1 MLKLT
6 MHISH
11 YVISITGFAHN
22 QPVWHGQKLQIY
34 KGPTVELTIVM
45 PQDPAR
51 IFNVPFPV
59 SRVRLRG
66 LVAREGGLLRSKQLK
81 FLHDSID
88 AFAKDVADNRS
99 WYQPYRPS
107 PQELAGG
114 VAAVGTV
121 QEKMAASKTRS
132 DPSEGSWF

>member
-1 MLKLT
+1 

-11 YVISITGFAHN
+11 YVVSISGFAHN

-66 LVAREGGLLRSKQLK
+66 LVAREGGLLRPKQLK
-81 FLHDSID
+81 LLHDSID

-107 PQELAGG
+107 PEELAGG
-114 VAAVGTV
+114 VVAVGAG
-121 QEKMAASKTRS
+121 QEKMATRNTGLE
-132 DPSEGSWF
+132 PSEDSWF